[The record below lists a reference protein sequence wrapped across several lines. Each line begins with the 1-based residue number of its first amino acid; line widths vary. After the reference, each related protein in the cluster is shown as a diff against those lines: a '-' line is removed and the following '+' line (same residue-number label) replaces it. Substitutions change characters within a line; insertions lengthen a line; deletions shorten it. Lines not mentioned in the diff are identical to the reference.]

1 MMKENA
7 FTGKDYSMPNITVT
21 ILVRQFFDG
30 VNWLHRTVTI
40 DRWYDAKHGDYVFT
54 IDGEIEHLRDNASLK
69 GFIDSIFPN
78 KMVKN
83 SLKLKQ

>member
-1 MMKENA
+1 
-7 FTGKDYSMPNITVT
+7 MPNITIKIT
-21 ILVRQFFDG
+21 VRQFFDG

-54 IDGEIEHLRDNASLK
+54 IDGEIEHIRDRASIRE
-69 GFIDSIFPN
+69 FIDSIFPN

-83 SLKLKQ
+83 SLQLVS